1 MKYLKS
7 VFCLLMILTL
17 LCGCTASKTQ
27 ETSAETTEE
36 IATASTVSTTSAVSG
51 ETDASSTTGTTSENS
66 ETASAS
72 SASRK
77 SDKTDVKTSVS
88 VKTSK
93 RSRKTGSVREIVNSM
108 TLEEKVGQIFIV
120 APEALVGNDGNVGL
134 NDGIGK
140 DAVTSVSDDMKN
152 AIAKYHVGG
161 LVHFAQNITTPS
173 QISSFNSSLQDA
185 SDIPLFISV
194 DEEGGTVARL
204 GRNSSFGLPTYRSAA
219 AVGSSGN
226 ESDAYSMGSTIGS
239 YLKKYGFNMDF
250 APVAD
255 VNSNPNNP
263 VIGSRSFSSDPKI
276 AAKMS
281 NAAAKGLRSKGIIPT
296 LKHFPGHGDT
306 AEDSHQSLAVNY
318 HSLDRLYFDDWLP
331 YTSGNLNGCAVMV
344 GHIALP
350 NVTGEMKSAVLS
362 KKIVTDY
369 LRGEIGFDGL
379 VITDSMKMQGVTN
392 YYDTGT
398 ACIMALN
405 AGCDILL
412 MPQNFIKSY
421 DAVLAAVKNGT
432 VSEER
437 LDESVYRII
446 KYKSDYGI
454 IS

>member
-1 MKYLKS
+1 MKYIKS

-17 LCGCTASKTQ
+17 LCGCTANKAQ

-36 IATASTVSTTSAVSG
+36 ITTAATVSTTSAVKEKTEVS
-51 ETDASSTTGTTSENS
+51 TTTGTTARTS
-66 ETASAS
+66 ETTSAS
-72 SASRK
+72 STSEASEK
-77 SDKTDVKTSVS
+77 STENSAVPERS
-88 VKTSK
+88 SK
-93 RSRKTGSVREIVNSM
+93 HSRKTGSVKEIIKSM

-120 APEALVGNDGNVGL
+120 APEALVGTDGNVGL
-134 NDGIGK
+134 NDGTGK
-140 DAVTSVSDDMKN
+140 NAVTSVNSDMKN

-161 LVHFAQNITTPS
+161 LVLFAQNITTPS
-173 QISSFNSSLQDA
+173 QVSAFNSNLQSA

-204 GRNSSFGLPTYRSAA
+204 GRNGNFGLPTYRSAA

-226 ESDAYSMGSTIGS
+226 ESDAYSMGATIGS
-239 YLKKYGFNMDF
+239 YLKKYGFNLDF

-296 LKHFPGHGDT
+296 FKHFPGHGDT
-306 AEDSHQSLAVNY
+306 AEDSHQSLAVNH
-318 HSLDRLYFDDWLP
+318 HSLDRLYADDWLP

-379 VITDSMKMQGVTN
+379 VITDSMKMQGVSN

-398 ACIMALN
+398 ACIMAFN

-412 MPQNFIKSY
+412 MPQNFVKSY
-421 DAVLAAVKNGT
+421 NAVLNAVNNGII
-432 VSEER
+432 SEER
-437 LDESVYRII
+437 LDESLERII
-446 KYKSDYGI
+446 EYKTDYGI
-454 IS
+454 IR